1 VKAGLLCLTIAHKD
15 DDGPREMH
23 RHEHDRDHPGDTH
36 QLVHGTLLDPR
47 RTIRGRDQIHQKGAR
62 RVGCQAQPE
71 EYGVPRLEYLLHAFA
86 PDPYRVESEG
96 ERDENYGG
104 QQHAS
109 ILQSSQRGSESGPC
123 HSTASSDARDFVAVL
138 DDSAVVVGVHGV
150 TLLMPHATGPPE

>member
-47 RTIRGRDQIHQKGAR
+47 RTIRGRDHVHQKGAR

-71 EYGVPRLEYLLHAFA
+71 EHDVPRLEHSLHALA
-86 PDPYRVESEG
+86 PHPDGVKHKGKS
-96 ERDENYGG
+96 DEDDRR
-104 QQHAS
+104 QQHPS
-109 ILQSSQRGSESGPC
+109 ILRHLRRENESGPC
-123 HSTASSDARDFVAVL
+123 RSAASRDPRDLVEVL
-138 DDSAVVVGVHGV
+138 DNGERFIELMQQRPP
-150 TLLMPHATGPPE
+150 LLILG